1 MSYQKFLEALAQLE
15 EDQSLFESEIGQEL
29 NGIHHENI
37 IVLGGKMAKKLK
49 IFASGGRNF
58 AEGLQ
63 PDFISKI
70 TEAIEEYE
78 HLIMPPKVCGGF
90 CPCLKP
96 ARDGPEYDKK
106 FRATMAKMVSTLF
119 VCQAVVIEHR
129 GEKINMDSMHFAEYA
144 NRMNTVHSHLCAIT
158 TTGNEQAREGCRVEL
173 LASADSISKFMTLF
187 ETDTEEFKEETT
199 RRIKFIKETFQ
210 RGNGSLDR
218 RALVNAQSS
227 MQEIMNSVAG
237 VSMKKSKESI
247 SALEAFSKNLKEIR
261 DQELAS
267 FDEMES
273 RIRESG
279 LSDVLARLK
288 EDSEV
293 VYNDASSKL
302 RDGTKRWTTVR
313 GHSASRPVAVYR
325 DESYVSPLGSGPV
338 VLPTLNPETLFNGTK
353 LKGALHLPGKAVGS
367 VFDAMDAGVN
377 VLVAG
382 GNKAATGI
390 SSGAKNAMKDVKTA
404 VQPVEKL
411 LGIQNGNSN
420 TSHSTNN
427 QNDKNKKGGVNSML
441 ANAGNFFNPLD
452 L

>member
-144 NRMNTVHSHLCAIT
+144 NRMNTVHSHLCAIS

-187 ETDTEEFKEETT
+187 
-199 RRIKFIKETFQ
+199 
-210 RGNGSLDR
+210 
-218 RALVNAQSS
+218 
-227 MQEIMNSVAG
+227 
-237 VSMKKSKESI
+237 
-247 SALEAFSKNLKEIR
+247 
-261 DQELAS
+261 
-267 FDEMES
+267 
-273 RIRESG
+273 
-279 LSDVLARLK
+279 
-288 EDSEV
+288 
-293 VYNDASSKL
+293 
-302 RDGTKRWTTVR
+302 
-313 GHSASRPVAVYR
+313 
-325 DESYVSPLGSGPV
+325 
-338 VLPTLNPETLFNGTK
+338 
-353 LKGALHLPGKAVGS
+353 
-367 VFDAMDAGVN
+367 
-377 VLVAG
+377 
-382 GNKAATGI
+382 
-390 SSGAKNAMKDVKTA
+390 
-404 VQPVEKL
+404 
-411 LGIQNGNSN
+411 
-420 TSHSTNN
+420 
-427 QNDKNKKGGVNSML
+427 
-441 ANAGNFFNPLD
+441 
-452 L
+452 